1 MIKYS
6 GYLNIFEE
14 MHLEVDAEMMTTDQE
29 ANKNET
35 DIKIAEVISK
45 VSQFE

>member
-14 MHLEVDAEMMTTDQE
+14 MHLEVDAEMMTTDQKE
-29 ANKNET
+29 KSNET

-45 VSQFE
+45 VSQFD